1 MVCNGFEVTTD
12 ECFMCTGTPK
22 TKMTIVNIIN
32 QKWADTRTLLKRRNT
47 MNTSKQKTPYSHE
60 DIVTRLDLAKEP
72 TKKGNRK
79 GFIAVGIA
87 ALIMAIVAGARY
99 INLW

>member
-1 MVCNGFEVTTD
+1 
-12 ECFMCTGTPK
+12 
-22 TKMTIVNIIN
+22 
-32 QKWADTRTLLKRRNT
+32 